1 MSSNKRSLRSAPA
14 VFVERCSVRF
24 GSVTVF
30 ENLSFTIPS
39 GAIAAVIGPNG
50 AGKSTLMRA
59 MLGLV
64 PYHGTIELQGVRPL
78 RARSR
83 MGYVPQRITIDRA
96 VPLTVGE
103 FLDLARPASLP
114 HSVRHEALGE
124 VGLNPAVMAAASFH
138 TLSGGE
144 RQRVLIARAIQHRP
158 DILFLDEP
166 SSGIDI
172 HGEQTFF
179 EILHHLNREHGTTI
193 ILISHE
199 VDLIARHV
207 TQVLCLNHGLVCA
220 GPTKTALTP
229 DTIAQTFGP
238 NYTSHQH
245 HV

>member
-1 MSSNKRSLRSAPA
+1 MH
-14 VFVERCSVRF
+14 F
-24 GSVTVF
+24 GAVTVF
-30 ENLSFTIPS
+30 EHLSFTIHA
-39 GAIAAVIGPNG
+39 GEIAAIIGPNG

-64 PYHGTIELQGVRPL
+64 PYQGTIELQGERPR
-78 RARSR
+78 RARRR
-83 MGYVPQRITIDRA
+83 MGYVPQRLNIDRA

-103 FLDLARPASLP
+103 FLDLARPVSLP
-114 HSVRHEALGE
+114 HSARHEALGE
-124 VGLNPAVMAAASFH
+124 VGLNPATMAAASFH

-179 EILHHLNREHGTTI
+179 EILHHLNHEHGTTI
-193 ILISHE
+193 VLISHE
-199 VDLIARHV
+199 IDLVARHV

-220 GPTKTALTP
+220 GPTKSTLTP
-229 DTIAQTFGP
+229 DAIASTFGS
-238 NYTSHQH
+238 NYTSHHH